1 MRLTV
6 PRRDGGDLAIDSSAF
21 GFIAGRMTT
30 RIAIAIA
37 ALLSAAPAWAA
48 DGTAVPEGSHLTLF
62 ALGLLGVIVGRRA
75 AISAQRR
82 QRAKDAE
89 TD

>member
-1 MRLTV
+1 MPVRILV
-6 PRRDGGDLAIDSSAF
+6 ALMALA
-21 GFIAGRMTT
+21 
-30 RIAIAIA
+30 
-37 ALLSAAPAWAA
+37 SAAPAWAE

>member
-1 MRLTV
+1 MVARLLFALV
-6 PRRDGGDLAIDSSAF
+6 
-21 GFIAGRMTT
+21 
-30 RIAIAIA
+30 
-37 ALLSAAPAWAA
+37 ALLSAAPAWAE

-62 ALGLLGVIVGRRA
+62 ALGLIGVIVGRRA